1 MPVSNKP
8 GSLPDERGRVRPV
21 LSRFKELFRDEP
33 LLVRSPGRVNLIG
46 EHTDYN
52 EGFVLPAAVDKA
64 IIFAVAPRK
73 GPLGVLHALD
83 LGQDHEFEI
92 ARPVRSDK
100 GWPNYLMGVV
110 DQLGKAGAKVGGFAC
125 VFGGDIPIGSGMSSS
140 AAIEAGLAFALNRIF
155 GLGLDPLAIVKL
167 AQRAENEFVGVRCG
181 IMDQFIN
188 IFGRSKS
195 VLKLDCRSLDYR
207 YFPFEKDDLRIVL
220 CDTLVKRE
228 LAASEYNVRR
238 GQCEAGVRLLA
249 KHAPGLRSLR
259 DVSVALLETHRAEFD
274 PVIYKR
280 CDYVVREDLR
290 VEDACSDLEKGD
302 YTAFGR
308 RMNGSHDGLR
318 DDYQVSCRELDV
330 LVDAAREVPGV
341 LGARMMG
348 AGFGGCT
355 INLVEEPAVGALREK
370 AARSYMDKFGREP
383 KFYISGLRS
392 GTDIIKNYE
401 EEEACSQR

>member
-1 MPVSNKP
+1 MVRQIQAKFR
-8 GSLPDERGRVRPV
+8 SL
-21 LSRFKELFRDEP
+21 FKDEP
-33 LLVRSPGRVNLIG
+33 ILVRSPGRVNLIG

-64 IIFAVAPRK
+64 IYFAVAPKK
-73 GPLGVLHALD
+73 GAVGSLHAFDLD
-83 LGQDHEFEI
+83 QSHEFEI

-110 DQLGKAGAKVGGFAC
+110 DQLGKAGAAVGGFAC

-140 AAIEAGLAFALNRIF
+140 AAIEAGLAFSLNRIF
-155 GLGLDPLAIVKL
+155 SLGLDPLKLVKL
-167 AQRAENEFVGVRCG
+167 AQKAENEFVGVRCG

-188 IFGRSKS
+188 IFGRPRS
-195 VLKLDCRSLDYR
+195 VLKLDCRSLDHQ
-207 YFPFEKDDLRIVL
+207 YFPFERADLRIVL

-238 GQCEAGVRLLA
+238 AQCEAGVKILA
-249 KHAPGLRSLR
+249 KHAPGLLSLR
-259 DVSVALLETHRAEFD
+259 DVSLELLEAQRSEFD
-274 PVIYKR
+274 PIIYKR
-280 CDYVVREDLR
+280 CDYVVHENLR
-290 VEDACSDLEKGD
+290 VEEACSDLKKGD
-302 YTAFGR
+302 FTAFGR

-330 LVDAAREVPGV
+330 LVEAAGDVPGV

-355 INLVEEPAVGALREK
+355 INLVEETAIEALKEGVVK
-370 AARSYMDKFGREP
+370 SYKDIFGREP
-383 KFYISGLRS
+383 KIYISSLRS
-392 GTDIIKNYE
+392 GTDIIKI
-401 EEEACSQR
+401 